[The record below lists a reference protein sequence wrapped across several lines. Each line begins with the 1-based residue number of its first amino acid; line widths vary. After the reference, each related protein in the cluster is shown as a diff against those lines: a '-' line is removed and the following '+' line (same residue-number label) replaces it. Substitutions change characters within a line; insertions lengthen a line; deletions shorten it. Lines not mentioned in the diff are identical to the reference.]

1 MKHGMDVLAENLL
14 QYSTIKLKDIAAP
27 GAKKRELDTSG
38 VPVEVMGK
46 YSAEDADI
54 TLQLS
59 AVLKR
64 QVKESGMEKL
74 FRTVELPL
82 LPVLADMEFS
92 GIRVLPE
99 SLEKASVKVGAIID
113 GPTGKN

>member
-1 MKHGMDVLAENLL
+1 MPPR
-14 QYSTIKLKDIAAP
+14 S
-27 GAKKRELDTSG
+27 KKRELDTSG

-59 AVLKR
+59 AVLKKAGQGKR
-64 QVKESGMEKL
+64 HGK
-74 FRTVELPL
+74 TVPYRGTAL

-113 GPTGKN
+113 GLRGKN

>member
-74 FRTVELPL
+74 FRTVELPCFPCWRTWSFPASACFRNPWRR
-82 LPVLADMEFS
+82 LPS
-92 GIRVLPE
+92 R
-99 SLEKASVKVGAIID
+99 
-113 GPTGKN
+113 